1 MRAIRKHLVD
11 VAAIVGLVAVA
22 LVVAVVILANQRLTL
37 PGWVPFL
44 GQDVTEIEA
53 ELSSAQAV
61 TPGQGQA
68 VDVAGVEVGEISRVR
83 LEGGRA
89 IVTLRLDGADV
100 PVYKNASVLLRPRTG
115 LRDMVAELTRARAPP
130 GGCRTGSASRWAGR
144 CPT

>member
-1 MRAIRKHLVD
+1 M
-11 VAAIVGLVAVA
+11 
-22 LVVAVVILANQRLTL
+22 ILANQRLTV

-100 PVYKNASVLLRPRTG
+100 PVYGTPA
-115 LRDMVAELTRARAPP
+115 
-130 GGCRTGSASRWAGR
+130 CCCGR
-144 CPT
+144 GPACATWSPS